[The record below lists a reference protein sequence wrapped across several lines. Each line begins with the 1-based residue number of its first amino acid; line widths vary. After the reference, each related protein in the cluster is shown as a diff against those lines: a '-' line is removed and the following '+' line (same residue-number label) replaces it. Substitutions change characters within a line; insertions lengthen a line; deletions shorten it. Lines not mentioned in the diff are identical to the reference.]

1 MRISDWSSD
10 VCSSDLRIGGARF
23 CRAIFDI
30 FEPVGYLY
38 PPRLCT
44 GQNAW
49 RLVAEGW
56 DRLIERF
63 RIFTGQHIVNDALH
77 FMRWNIQRLVLWRAG
92 GIVGHNLIE
101 RPDFG
106 HRRAHA
112 ITKPFA
118 HLGNCSLRAGGTDR
132 KSTRMNYSH

>member
-10 VCSSDLRIGGARF
+10 VCSSDL
-23 CRAIFDI
+23 
-30 FEPVGYLY
+30 
-38 PPRLCT
+38 RLCT

-106 HRRAHA
+106 HRRASA
-112 ITKPFA
+112 IPKPIP
-118 HLGNCSLRAGGTDR
+118 HPGNCLLRPGGPVYLPD
-132 KSTRMNYSH
+132 NIAPCQ